1 MVDRSSFS
9 GVAYSIV
16 HPHDDPNDVHV
27 HTVRNWEGRLPG
39 RTVSNKVPTLIAFD
53 TKNDNKPYWGFDI
66 PQHLESKT
74 IKFVKLLLEPNASR
88 KISSLNDVVDPEAN
102 GDILR
107 KLEIEPVDAATQ
119 YIKLLWEHA
128 KQQIVRHVTQATF
141 DFAEKVVLF
150 TVPAVWSDRAKHN
163 TYMIAVGAGL
173 ADDDI
178 TLEMVSEPEAA
189 AIAVLKDRSRM
200 RSIVKEDVFV
210 VVDAGGGTV
219 DLANYQVKNVSPLS
233 LEEVVAGDGDLCG
246 AAFLEVNFRRLL
258 REQLGE
264 KVMTDLARDH
274 EDRIICDWED
284 SIRATFTGED
294 DRRYMI
300 VTPGIPNSASNKIKS
315 GMMHLKAAD
324 IHVVFDPVVMR
335 VEKLVEEQVLA
346 LASHGLRPKAI
357 ILVGGLGCNR
367 YVAKQLQQKYTVEEQ
382 ANGKTPIEVQQPD
395 TAWESVAHGAV
406 RCEVLGLGS
415 IVSLRIARYNVG
427 FTQRSKWEEGKYPE
441 SMKTID
447 EHLGGFCVHKAIKWA
462 LKRNEKMENDK
473 SVNLKQ
479 TCYIWEDN
487 VDKLMSSYSRK
498 QEQMFYYD
506 FVASPED
513 NAPKH
518 PTKYTRAFASVK
530 FPWDIARFPKTLFRL
545 KESPSGRQF
554 REVEFELHMQYSMA
568 GMRFSYSINNVYAG
582 EIHSVEFVYLPDEVE
597 NDEVMSIA
605 GLKLE

>member
-1 MVDRSSFS
+1 M
-9 GVAYSIV
+9 
-16 HPHDDPNDVHV
+16 
-27 HTVRNWEGRLPG
+27 
-39 RTVSNKVPTLIAFD
+39 
-53 TKNDNKPYWGFDI
+53 
-66 PQHLESKT
+66 
-74 IKFVKLLLEPNASR
+74 
-88 KISSLNDVVDPEAN
+88 VDPEAN
-102 GDILR
+102 GDLLQ
-107 KLEIEPVDAATQ
+107 KLAIEPVEAATE

-128 KQQIVRHVTQATF
+128 KQQIVRHVTEATF

-200 RSIVKEDVFV
+200 RSIAKDDVFV

-219 DLANYQVKNVSPLS
+219 DLANYRVKNVSPLS

-258 REQLGE
+258 RENLGE
-264 KVMTDLARDH
+264 KVILDLAKEH

-284 SIRATFTGED
+284 SIRATFTGAD

-300 VTPGIPNSASNKIKS
+300 VTPGIPNSASSKIKS

-324 IHVVFDPVVMR
+324 IHPIFDPVVMR

-346 LASHGLRPKAI
+346 LASHGRRPKAI

-367 YVAKQLQQKYTVEEQ
+367 YLAKQLKQRYTIEEE
-382 ANGKTPIEVQQPD
+382 ARGKRPIEIQQPD

-427 FTQRSKWEEGKYPE
+427 FTQRSKWEEGKYPA
-441 SMKTID
+441 SMKMVD
-447 EHLGGFCVHKAIKWA
+447 EHLGGFCVHKAIKWG

-479 TCYIWEDN
+479 TCYVWEDSIEQTT
-487 VDKLMSSYSRK
+487 SSRSEK
-498 QEQMFYYD
+498 KKEQMFYYD

-513 NAPKH
+513 NAPKY
-518 PTKYTRAFASVK
+518 PTKHTRAFATIQ
-530 FPWDIARFPKTLFRL
+530 FPWDVIRFPKTLFRL
-545 KESPSGRQF
+545 KQSPNGRQF
-554 REVEFELHMQYSMA
+554 REVDFELHMQHSMA
-568 GMRFSYSINNVYAG
+568 GMRFSYSINDVYVG
-582 EIHSVEFVYLPDEVE
+582 EIHSVDFVTLPGEVE

-605 GLKLE
+605 GLAI